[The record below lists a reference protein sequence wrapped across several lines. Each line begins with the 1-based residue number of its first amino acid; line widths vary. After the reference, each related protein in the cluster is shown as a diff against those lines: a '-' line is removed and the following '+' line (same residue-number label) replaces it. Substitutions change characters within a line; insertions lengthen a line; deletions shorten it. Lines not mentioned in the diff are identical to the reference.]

1 MHILD
6 ILQKPLITEKN
17 ARLQE
22 SNQYAFKVSSE
33 ATKPQIK
40 AAVEMAYKVK
50 VTGVN
55 VLIVKGKE
63 KRMGRA
69 LYNTPD
75 WKKALVT
82 LKAGDKIQFFEGV

>member
-6 ILQKPLITEKN
+6 ILRKPLITEKN

-22 SNQYAFKVSSE
+22 ANQYAFEVSSD

-40 AAVEMAYKVK
+40 AAVEMAYKVT

-55 VLIVKGKE
+55 VMIVKGKE
-63 KRMGRA
+63 KRMGRS
-69 LYNTPD
+69 LYRKPD

-82 LKAGDKIQFFEGV
+82 LKAGDKIQLFEGV

>member
-6 ILQKPLITEKN
+6 ILHKPLITEKN

-22 SNQYAFKVSSE
+22 ASQYAFEVSTE

-40 AAVEMAYKVK
+40 AAVELAYKVK
-50 VTGVN
+50 VTSVN
-55 VLIVKGKE
+55 VMVVKGKE
-63 KRMGRA
+63 RRMGRG
-69 LYNTPD
+69 LYHTPD
-75 WKKALVT
+75 WKKAVVT

>member
-1 MHILD
+1 MQILD
-6 ILQKPLITEKN
+6 ILRKPLITEKN

-22 SNQYAFKVSSE
+22 ANQYAFEVSSA

-40 AAVEMAYKVK
+40 AAVESAYKVK

-63 KRMGRA
+63 KRMGRG
-69 LYNTPD
+69 LYRTPD

-82 LKAGDKIQFFEGV
+82 LQAGDKIQFFEGV

>member
-6 ILQKPLITEKN
+6 VLKKPLITEKN

-22 SNQYAFKVSSE
+22 ANQYAFEVSSE

-40 AAVEMAYKVK
+40 AAVESAYKVT

-55 VLIVKGKE
+55 VLTVKGKE
-63 KRMGRA
+63 KRMGRG
-69 LYNTPD
+69 LYRAPN

>member
-6 ILQKPLITEKN
+6 ILHKPLITEKN

-22 SNQYAFKVSSE
+22 ANQYAFEVASS

-40 AAVEMAYKVK
+40 AAVESAYKVK

-55 VLIVKGKE
+55 IMVVKGKE
-63 KRMGRA
+63 RRMGRG
-69 LYNTPD
+69 LYRTPD

-82 LKAGDKIQFFEGV
+82 LQAGDKIQFFEGV

>member
-6 ILQKPLITEKN
+6 ILHKPLITEKN

-22 SNQYAFKVSSE
+22 ANQYAFEVSTV

-40 AAVEMAYKVK
+40 AAVELAYKVK

-55 VLIVKGKE
+55 VMVVKGKE
-63 KRMGRA
+63 RRMGRG
-69 LYNTPD
+69 LYHTPD
-75 WKKALVT
+75 WKKAVVT
-82 LKAGDKIQFFEGV
+82 IKTGEKIQFFEGV